1 MRTSKWSVVVATLT
15 IGAFAAACGGG
26 EQGQESEAAQ
36 PETSAA
42 APTTDTSQMAAAP
55 AQGQGPQIGEVP
67 EGATMEM
74 VQAGDKIFHGQ
85 GNCYTCHGVDA
96 KGTQLAPNQTD
107 SIWINIDGT
116 YQSIIQTVKTGVPTP
131 KEHPAPMPP
140 MGGAQLTD
148 EQVKEVAAYIYAI
161 SHPKQG

>member
-26 EQGQESEAAQ
+26 DQGEQAETAQ
-36 PETSAA
+36 PEASAA
-42 APTTDTSQMAAAP
+42 APATSDTNQMASAA
-55 AQGQGPQIGEVP
+55 GQGPEIGQIP

-74 VQAGDKIFHGQ
+74 VEEGGKIFHGQ
-85 GNCYTCHGVDA
+85 GNCYTCHGMDA

-107 SIWINIDGT
+107 QEWINIDGS
-116 YQSIIQTVKTGVPTP
+116 YESIIQTVKTGVPTP
-131 KEHPAPMPP
+131 KQHPAPMPP

-148 EQVKEVAAYIYAI
+148 QQVKDVAAYIYAI

>member
-1 MRTSKWSVVVATLT
+1 MRTSKWSVVVAALT

-26 EQGQESEAAQ
+26 EQGEQAETEQPAATTEA
-36 PETSAA
+36 PAA
-42 APTTDTSQMAAAP
+42 TADTSQMAAATS
-55 AQGQGPQIGEVP
+55 QGPAIGEVP

-74 VQAGDKIFHGQ
+74 VQEGDKIFHGP

-107 SIWINIDGT
+107 SIWINIDGS
-116 YQSIIQTVKTGVPTP
+116 YASIMQTVKTGVPNP

-148 EQVKEVAAYIYAI
+148 EQVKDVAAYIYAI
-161 SHPKQG
+161 SHPKKS